1 MSAMTFK
8 RIIREILLVLAILVV
23 VYLPV
28 TVSMNLLVR
37 VVLALELLRI
47 LLNQVLSWWLLDC
60 PSPFLLIIFINF
72 APPAIFLLSH
82 SRLLESL
89 LLIQLTCFLCISKS
103 WVLFNILFSILVSL
117 DQQRPVPYFGV
128 NVYHFVFVLP
138 YFFLLLPLE
147 LLYSV

>member
-8 RIIREILLVLAILVV
+8 RIIWEILLVLAILVV

-72 APPAIFLLSH
+72 AAPAIFLLSH

-117 DQQRPVPYFGV
+117 NQQRPVPYFGV